1 MVRMKMSSVLVAVL
15 AAVVA
20 FSAACAG
27 SCIVS
32 GDVMRDSAVS
42 KAVEFGDGLWFDSSS
57 FAIEIAPCLGDF
69 NSYPNGTLIILR

>member
-1 MVRMKMSSVLVAVL
+1 MARMKMSSVIFAVL

-32 GDVMRDSAVS
+32 GDVTRDSAVS
-42 KAVEFGDGLWFDSSS
+42 KSVEFGDGLWFDSSS
-57 FAIEIAPCLGDF
+57 FFTAITPALHDF
-69 NSYPNGTLIILR
+69 DSNPSGAVIIIR